1 MSITTSTSI
10 HHASKVI
17 VEAHTTTNR
26 FGEETKWVTLMVKS
40 AEGRKEME
48 LTVFDLELADVFL
61 IPNTQQESEHCGTFR
76 VEYAEGGGYE
86 TEGE

>member
-48 LTVFDLELADVFL
+48 LTVFDLELTDVFL
-61 IPNTQQESEHCGTFR
+61 VPTD
-76 VEYAEGGGYE
+76 AK
-86 TEGE
+86 GE